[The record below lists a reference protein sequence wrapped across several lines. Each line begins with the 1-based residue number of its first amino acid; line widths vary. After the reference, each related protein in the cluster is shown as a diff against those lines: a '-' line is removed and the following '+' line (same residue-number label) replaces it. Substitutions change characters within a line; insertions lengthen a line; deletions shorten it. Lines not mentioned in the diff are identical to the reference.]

1 MKTNMG
7 EYLAKVEI
15 IKTLSKRLKD
25 LRAETENKIEYYGE
39 DFNEWPEWTLEE
51 YKEISTIA
59 DYIENYIAKI

>member
-15 IKTLSKRLKD
+15 IKTLSKRVKE
-25 LRAETENKIEYYGE
+25 LRVEMEDKIEYYGE
-39 DFNEWPEWTLEE
+39 DFTSWPDWAVDE
-51 YKEISTIA
+51 YKDISTIA